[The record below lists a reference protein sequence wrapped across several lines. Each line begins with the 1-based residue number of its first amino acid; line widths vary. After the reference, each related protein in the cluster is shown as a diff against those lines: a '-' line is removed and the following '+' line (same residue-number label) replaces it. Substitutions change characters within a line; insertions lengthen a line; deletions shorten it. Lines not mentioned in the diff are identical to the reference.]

1 MADAIHPDGDV
12 VFIVGNKKSRV
23 LVSSVILRNSS
34 QVFNVLLG
42 PKYAEGQK
50 LSSKGSVEVPLPEDD
65 PEALTTILCVL
76 HGRNDRV
83 PEEIPGDKLCEIATL
98 CDKYDLFIP
107 LKFAIQQW
115 LRASWLV
122 SEPSELWLLMSA
134 AYWFRHQKVFA
145 KATHDL
151 IRYHVGS
158 YTTFARRIEIHPD
171 SAALICLSLEEQ
183 RSRTT
188 LRILEAFY
196 GLEGDQVK
204 SCSCGWNARYFFQ
217 LVNKQGVA
225 WNDIRNQQSSLSQT
239 INWAINVVSPTRIN
253 NLSQCYSDAS
263 HWQWT
268 EKFATDFR
276 ENLVRDATVY
286 KGLCLACIRGDIH
299 TEHGNE

>member
-1 MADAIHPDGDV
+1 MAGAIHPDGDV
-12 VFIVGNKKSRV
+12 VFIVGDKKSRL

-34 QVFNVLLG
+34 PVFNVLLG

-50 LSSKGSVEVPLPEDD
+50 LSSKGSVEISLPEDD

-83 PEEIPGDKLCEIATL
+83 PEEIPGDDLCEIATL

-115 LRASWLV
+115 LNARRLV
-122 SEPSELWLLMSA
+122 NEPSEIWLLMSA
-134 AYWFRHQKVFA
+134 AYWFRHEKVFA

-151 IRYHVGS
+151 IKYHVGS
-158 YTTFARRIEIHPD
+158 YTTFARRTEIHPD

-217 LVNKQGVA
+217 LVSKQGVA

-239 INWAINVVSPTRIN
+239 INWAYTVVSTTRITSLN
-253 NLSQCYSDAS
+253 PCYSESS

-268 EKFATDFR
+268 ERFATNFR
-276 ENLVRDATVY
+276 GDLSRNATVY